1 MASIIPN
8 LAWYTA
14 VSKSK
19 EMLPRCPLASVYR
32 CPRYYQSI
40 SLLGEGAGGTSID
53 PAEDTRLL
61 EHWRGSDLWPVTTEQ
76 ATSTFGP
83 QGSPDIFSNFCPEV
97 TYERFGTFASQL
109 CAYADEID
117 RDAAHAALGKAK
129 VPSGDPRWAWASV
142 SPMHYSECPLYS
154 SLAAS
159 SATPKPAPRRP
170 IGFTA

>member
-1 MASIIPN
+1 MAILIPN

-14 VSKSK
+14 LSKRK
-19 EMLPRCPLASVYR
+19 EMLPRCPFASVYR
-32 CPRYYQSI
+32 CPRYYQSV

-97 TYERFGTFASQL
+97 TS
-109 CAYADEID
+109 
-117 RDAAHAALGKAK
+117 
-129 VPSGDPRWAWASV
+129 
-142 SPMHYSECPLYS
+142 
-154 SLAAS
+154 AAS
-159 SATPKPAPRRP
+159 RSNNSSGSRSSAVEPSLHARLK
-170 IGFTA
+170 